1 MSAGFPALV
10 YLLSLPCRTSVV
22 RMTFSQRQP
31 QSPSL
36 AGAYERVRRNG
47 GCAGTDGQ
55 TVWDFAAGLEE
66 NLRLLREELLN
77 RAYRPSPLLRVSIEA
92 RGGGYRQLSIPA
104 VRDRVAQTAVSM
116 ALTPI
121 FEQGFADCSF
131 GYRPGRSVDMAVRRI
146 LAHRA
151 RGKPLGRGR
160 RHPPFFR

>member
-1 MSAGFPALV
+1 MLNLRSPDDL
-10 YLLSLPCRTSVV
+10 
-22 RMTFSQRQP
+22 FSKVAAV
-31 QSPSL
+31 PSL

-131 GYRPGRSVDMAVRRI
+131 GYRPGRSVDMAIRRI
-146 LAHRA
+146 LTHRA
-151 RGKPLGRGR
+151 QGNCWVVDADIR
-160 RHPPFFR
+160 RFSMKSITAFC